1 MGHVEGDDGVGG
13 CLCVVDG
20 VALDGALVDFFG
32 GGLALAL
39 RVGLRFF
46 AMEFLGASGDAVDF
60 G

>member
-1 MGHVEGDDGVGG
+1 MGG